1 MDRPRP
7 GLRPWRQRRRLQR
20 VARPGLPRCLRGGAS
35 LYGVSDPLALARCT
49 HKFEGDYL
57 DWLIG
62 DPLRQRRRYLVRSP
76 VLQVGRIR
84 APVVFFQ
91 GGLDAVVVPE
101 QTEAMVAGL
110 RAAACA
116 WSATAIRRSATVSAS
131 RPIAPMRCWRNGAST
146 WACWRIER
154 AAKVALQ

>member
-1 MDRPRP
+1 M
-7 GLRPWRQRRRLQR
+7 
-20 VARPGLPRCLRGGAS
+20 
-35 LYGVSDPLALARCT
+35 ALARCT

-101 QTEAMVAGL
+101 QTRSMLAALKANGV
-110 RAAACA
+110 RAEGHFYPTERHGFRTAANLA
-116 WSATAIRRSATVSAS
+116 H
-131 RPIAPMRCWRNGAST
+131 
-146 WACWRIER
+146 
-154 AAKVALQ
+154 ALEEEWKFYREVLGQS

>member
-1 MDRPRP
+1 MP
-7 GLRPWRQRRRLQR
+7 
-20 VARPGLPRCLRGGAS
+20 RGGAS

-62 DPLRQRRRYLVRSP
+62 DPQRQRRRYPGAQSGAAGR
-76 VLQVGRIR
+76 RIR

-110 RAAACA
+110 R
-116 WSATAIRRSATVSAS
+116 RSGVRGVPPHPQERHGFRQPANRAH
-131 RPIAPMRCWRNGAST
+131 ALLAEWRFYLGLL
-146 WACWRIER
+146 ED
-154 AAKVALQ
+154 

>member
-1 MDRPRP
+1 M
-7 GLRPWRQRRRLQR
+7 
-20 VARPGLPRCLRGGAS
+20 
-35 LYGVSDPLALARCT
+35 ALARCT

-62 DPLRQRRRYLVRSP
+62 DPQRQRRRYLVRSP

-110 RAAACA
+110 R
-116 WSATAIRRSATVSAS
+116 RSGVCVECHRYPQERHGFRQPANRAH
-131 RPIAPMRCWRNGAST
+131 ALLAEWRFYLVLL
-146 WACWRIER
+146 ED
-154 AAKVALQ
+154 